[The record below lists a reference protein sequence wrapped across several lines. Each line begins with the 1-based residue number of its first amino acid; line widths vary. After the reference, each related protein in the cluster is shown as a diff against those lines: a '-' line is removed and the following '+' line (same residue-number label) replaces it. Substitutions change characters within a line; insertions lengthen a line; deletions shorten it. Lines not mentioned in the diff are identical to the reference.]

1 MAICCFKKCKP
12 KICCLRCI
20 PTQKKLLC
28 KKEKAKTLLS
38 CKTKTREL
46 FQKKEKRHDVTLS
59 SSCLIAS
66 TTNYDHTLLPM
77 LTVKHKSSC

>member
-38 CKTKTREL
+38 CKTKTQEL
-46 FQKKEKRHDVTLS
+46 FQKKEKRHDV
-59 SSCLIAS
+59 CLICKHYKLRSHIVAYVDCK
-66 TTNYDHTLLPM
+66 TQKLL
-77 LTVKHKSSC
+77 LIH